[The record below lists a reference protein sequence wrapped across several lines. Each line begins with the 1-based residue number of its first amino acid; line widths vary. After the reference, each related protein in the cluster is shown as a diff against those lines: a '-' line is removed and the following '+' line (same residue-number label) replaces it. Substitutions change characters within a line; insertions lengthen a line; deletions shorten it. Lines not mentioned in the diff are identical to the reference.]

1 MELIFL
7 GTSCM
12 QPTKQRNHPG
22 VLLLYKG
29 EGILFDCGEGTQRQL
44 RCAGIK
50 PSVITKILITHW
62 HGDHVLGLPGLMQ
75 TLGASGYSGKLQIYG
90 PKGTAKNVETLRR
103 LFAGKDT
110 IDYVAQDVA
119 SGEIVKADE
128 YSISAEALK
137 HTIPCVG
144 FAFSEHEKRKIVMA
158 RVKQLKIP
166 QGPLLGKLQRGEK
179 ITHLGKVIRPDDVSS
194 ISPGR
199 KIAYATDT
207 RPCSG
212 VVKLG
217 KHADILILESTY
229 SSELAE
235 KAREH
240 SHMTAKEAAQL
251 ANEAQA
257 KKLYLVHFSPRYK
270 NAQVLEED
278 ARDIFDNTQAAEDFL
293 RVKL

>member
-44 RCAGIK
+44 RCAGVK
-50 PSVITKILITHW
+50 PPIITKILLSHW

-75 TLGASGYSGKLQIYG
+75 TLGASGYSGTLHIYG
-90 PKGTAKNVETLRR
+90 PKGTTKNVDILRK

-110 IDYVAQDVA
+110 IDYVAHDVV
-119 SGEIVKADE
+119 SGEIVKTDD
-128 YSISAEALK
+128 YIICAEQLK
-137 HTIPCVG
+137 HTIPCIG
-144 FAFSEHEKRKIVMA
+144 FAFVETEKRKIIMA
-158 RVKQLKIP
+158 KIKQLKIP
-166 QGPLLGKLQRGEK
+166 DGPLIGKLQRGEK
-179 ITHLGKVIRPDDVSS
+179 ISHLGKTIHPDDVSS
-194 ISPGR
+194 VTQGR
-199 KIAYATDT
+199 RIAYATDT
-207 RPCSG
+207 RPCSN

-217 KHADILILESTY
+217 KHADVLILESTY
-229 SSELAE
+229 ASDLAD
-235 KAREH
+235 KAQEH

-251 ANEAQA
+251 ANDAQA

-278 ARDIFDNTQAAEDFL
+278 ARDVFDNTEAAEDL
-293 RVKL
+293 MHVKL